1 MLKYEK
7 SRCSFLNS
15 PQTSQ
20 RFALFTLIELLVV
33 IAIIAILAAML
44 MPALNK
50 AREAA
55 KKNNCRSNLS
65 QIGKALYFYADDN
78 KQWMPSINA
87 PVRSTAPENTR
98 CFRITERLRSICPKL
113 RTESSR
119 GALLLLPFFAVKRFG
134 SGCRQPGRRR
144 IRKI

>member
-44 MPALNK
+44 MPALQK
-50 AREAA
+50 ARESAR
-55 KKNNCRSNLS
+55 KNNCRSNLS

-87 PVRSTAPENTR
+87 SRPQYGTGEYALFSYYGTAAV
-98 CFRITERLRSICPKL
+98 
-113 RTESSR
+113 SSSEP
-119 GALLLLPFFAVKRFG
+119 L
-134 SGCRQPGRRR
+134 
-144 IRKI
+144 